1 MDKQAKYRDPALDLD
16 LEGPA
21 VWDSVGRPRPGRRR
35 RGEVRAPK
43 RPRSPKQRGFMARVF
58 IALFWLGLGAGVAGL
73 TAVFGLYVYFAQD
86 LPLTTGLRTY
96 DPPTVTYF
104 YADDGQVVGEYY
116 HERRFVRPLN
126 QIPPLVRN
134 AFIAVEDTAFYHHKG
149 VNPKGILRAA
159 LVTLEE
165 GRATQGG
172 STITMQVARAFLL
185 TPEKK
190 LARKIKE
197 IILAFRIEGNFSKEH
212 ILYLYLNHI
221 YLGRGAYGVEA
232 AARTYFDKSAADL
245 TIAEAAMLA
254 GITQAPGRNPV
265 SNPRQA
271 RERQEHGL
279 NRMRLAGFI
288 TEAEKQTALAEVLN
302 IRGDWPNP
310 NLTAAPYFA
319 EHIRRLMEE
328 KVGPESLYND
338 GWKVYTTVNLEAQR
352 AADRAVAQGL
362 WEYARRR
369 GFKEPEGRL
378 ETEAALAAFT
388 ADGEKE
394 LPETGLNPAR
404 LYQAVVL
411 EVDGANGALAVQ
423 VGPYIGRV
431 SKKNLAWALKSG
443 QSAGQ
448 RFRRGDLVR
457 VRLDGEAPPPRPAPV
472 AELAALTAEA
482 APVEPLEMIL
492 ERSTDLQA
500 ALLSMAADSGEVKAM
515 VGGRDFRESQF
526 NRAIQSQRQP
536 GSSFKPI
543 LYTAAME
550 NGYTPGSILIDA
562 PLVVEDVG
570 SRRRWK
576 PVNSDA
582 KFKGPMTL
590 YAALAASRN
599 LISVKLL
606 DRLGFEPLFQTARA
620 MGITETLPASLTM
633 ALGAHGLH
641 LPEMLT
647 AYSTFPNMGVR
658 VVPRYITR
666 IEDRHGNVVE
676 TFEPERVP
684 AVEPGAACAVTW
696 MLRGVVEHGTGGV
709 VKALGRPV
717 GGKTGTTNDFSD
729 AWFVGFTPEMVTA
742 VWLGTDQQRPHAVGE
757 VGGRAA
763 GPIFL
768 YYMREVLKDR
778 PVLDFT
784 VPPEAE
790 IQPNEGFGVCYKAGT
805 IGQGLSETS
814 VGGGTAADLFLR
826 GDFEGGAEGP
836 SAGLG
841 NPAPGEADQEAEAYL
856 RRYEDL
862 PDGEPIGGGG
872 D

>member
-1 MDKQAKYRDPALDLD
+1 MEIRNATLTRTMDKQAKYRDPALDLD

-35 RGEVRAPK
+35 RGEVRAPAPK
-43 RPRSPKQRGFMARVF
+43 RPRPPKQRGLAARAF

-73 TAVFGLYVYFAQD
+73 TAVFGLYAYFAQD
-86 LPLTTGLRTY
+86 LPPTIGLKTY
-96 DPPTVTYF
+96 HPPTVTYF

-116 HERRFVRPLN
+116 HERRFVLPLDR
-126 QIPPLVRN
+126 IPPLVRN
-134 AFIAVEDTAFYHHKG
+134 AFIAVEDTAFYSHKG

-190 LARKIKE
+190 LVRKIKE
-197 IILAFRIEGNFSKEH
+197 LILAFRIEGNFSKDH

-245 TIAEAAMLA
+245 SIAEAATLA

-265 SNPRQA
+265 SDPQQA
-271 RERQEHGL
+271 RARQEHGL

-288 TEAEKQTALAEVLN
+288 TEAEKRAALAEVLN

-328 KVGPESLYND
+328 KVGSESLYND

-352 AADRAVAQGL
+352 AADRAVARGL

-378 ETEAALAAFT
+378 ETEAGLAAFV
-388 ADGEKE
+388 AAGEKE
-394 LPETGLNPAR
+394 LPETGLNPDR

-411 EVDGANGALAVQ
+411 EADEAGLTVR
-423 VGPYIGRV
+423 VGPYVGRV
-431 SKKNLAWALKSG
+431 AKKNLAWALKSG
-443 QSAGQ
+443 QSASR

-457 VRLDGEAPPPRPAPV
+457 VRLDETAPAAGPAPV
-472 AELAALTAEA
+472 AELAALA
-482 APVEPLEMIL
+482 AGSASTEPLEMIL

-500 ALLSMAADSGEVKAM
+500 ALLSMAADSGDVKAM

-526 NRAIQSQRQP
+526 NRAVQSRRQP

-582 KFKGPMTL
+582 EFKGPMTL
-590 YAALAASRN
+590 YAALTASRN
-599 LISVKLL
+599 LISIKLL

-620 MGITETLPASLTM
+620 MGITETLPASLTI

-658 VVPRYITR
+658 VTPRYITR

-676 TFEPERVP
+676 TF
-684 AVEPGAACAVTW
+684 
-696 MLRGVVEHGTGGV
+696 
-709 VKALGRPV
+709 
-717 GGKTGTTNDFSD
+717 
-729 AWFVGFTPEMVTA
+729 
-742 VWLGTDQQRPHAVGE
+742 
-757 VGGRAA
+757 
-763 GPIFL
+763 
-768 YYMREVLKDR
+768 
-778 PVLDFT
+778 
-784 VPPEAE
+784 
-790 IQPNEGFGVCYKAGT
+790 
-805 IGQGLSETS
+805 
-814 VGGGTAADLFLR
+814 
-826 GDFEGGAEGP
+826 
-836 SAGLG
+836 
-841 NPAPGEADQEAEAYL
+841 
-856 RRYEDL
+856 
-862 PDGEPIGGGG
+862 
-872 D
+872 